1 MMRAEEKPMRPLIAA
16 LLLPLLLLACSEK
29 AEQPASTTR
38 APTPAS
44 DPLAGKL
51 VAQAK
56 CVSCHGLDGLSTAP
70 DIPHL
75 AGQKADYLQVA
86 MREYKEGKRGH
97 AALQELVS
105 QMSDEEGRNVAAYYA
120 SLASAPPKKSPKA
133 AQAPTPDP
141 FAAGEAASA
150 VCAGC
155 HGEDGNGAMEGTPS
169 LAGQQ
174 PGYLQAALQAYKDG
188 GRKDETMVGLVADL
202 DRATMESLAL
212 FYASQTPK
220 GRGKAASGDAAKGE
234 PLSGGCGGC
243 HGNKGVSGN
252 AGTPSLAGQ
261 EAAYLVAAIKAYR
274 DKSRKHE
281 VMKGAV
287 AALKEGDIGHVAAF
301 YAAQEPKGADV
312 KRSLSAEA
320 WASRCDRCHGAGV
333 AQHTMTVPRIDAQ
346 REEYL
351 VMAMK
356 AYRDGKRQQSTM
368 HTMVTPLTDA
378 DIQSIAGFYAARAV
392 K

>member
-1 MMRAEEKPMRPLIAA
+1 
-16 LLLPLLLLACSEK
+16 
-29 AEQPASTTR
+29 
-38 APTPAS
+38 
-44 DPLAGKL
+44 
-51 VAQAK
+51 
-56 CVSCHGLDGLSTAP
+56 LSTAP

-86 MREYKEGKRGH
+86 MREYKDGKRGH

-105 QMSDEEGRNVAAYYA
+105 QMSDEEGGNVAAYYA
-120 SLASAPPKKSPKA
+120 SLEPARPKPSTRPA
-133 AQAPTPDP
+133 RPAEPDP

-155 HGEDGNGAMEGTPS
+155 HGEDGNGIVEGAPS

-174 PGYLQAALQAYKDG
+174 PEYLQAALESYKNG
-188 GRKDETMVGLVADL
+188 ARPEPTMSSLVADL

-212 FYASQTPK
+212 FYASQAPK
-220 GRGKAASGDAAKGE
+220 ARGKAASGDATRGE

-243 HGNKGVSGN
+243 HGNKGVSN
-252 AGTPSLAGQ
+252 QAKTPSLAGQ

-274 DKSRKHE
+274 DGGRKHE
-281 VMKGAV
+281 GMKGAT
-287 AALKEGDIGHVAAF
+287 AALKDADIGHLAAF
-301 YAAQEPKGADV
+301 YAAQEPKGAQV
-312 KRSLSAEA
+312 KRHLSAEA
-320 WASRCDRCHGAGV
+320 WASRCERCHGAG
-333 AQHTMTVPRIDAQ
+333 AGQHAMTVPRIDAQ

-351 VMAMK
+351 VAALK

-368 HTMVTPLTDA
+368 HAMVTPLSDA
-378 DIQSIAGFYAARAV
+378 DIQSLADYYAARAV